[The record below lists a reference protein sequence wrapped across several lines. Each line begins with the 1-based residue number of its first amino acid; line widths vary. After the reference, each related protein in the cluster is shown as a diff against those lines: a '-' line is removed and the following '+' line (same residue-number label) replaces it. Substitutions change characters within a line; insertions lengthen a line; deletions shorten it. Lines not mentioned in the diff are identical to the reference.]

1 MQQKFRPSGSFK
13 KLPLTLIYNV
23 NRNKMAI
30 FTPRGLKIR
39 LSTELAFTYIAR
51 LEPKFTAFQVL
62 KTVEGI
68 ELIPSTFA
76 FVTGL
81 YLFFNNYSPTDIA
94 IYVGVATVIGG
105 LITTF
110 GIYVIPFMVRF
121 ITGLSYLYGFGIFI
135 IGIIITGLLT
145 IGWKGALFYFI
156 GRYTASFILFI
167 IDTWQMKM
175 AHKKTGFALT
185 ASERNFFNSYRLH
198 ASRIGVTTSLEL
210 EEGEL
215 ESGKWKLPYM
225 RLQLKWPE
233 VTTRFTDN

>member
-1 MQQKFRPSGSFK
+1 
-13 KLPLTLIYNV
+13 
-23 NRNKMAI
+23 MAI

-39 LSTELAFTYIAR
+39 LATDLAFTYIAR
-51 LEPKFTAFQVL
+51 LQPTFTAFQVL

-76 FVTGL
+76 FITGL
-81 YLFFNNYSPTDIA
+81 YLFLNNYSPTDIA
-94 IYVGVATVIGG
+94 IYVGVGAVIGG

-110 GIYVIPFMVRF
+110 GLYVIPFMVRF
-121 ITGLSYLYGFGIFI
+121 ITGLSYLHGFGIFT
-135 IGIIITGLLT
+135 IGIIISGLLT
-145 IGWKGALFYFI
+145 IGWKGVVFYFI

-210 EEGEL
+210 ENGEL
-215 ESGKWKLPYM
+215 ESEKWKLPYM
-225 RLQLKWPE
+225 MLEQKWPK
-233 VTTRFTDN
+233 VTARFTDN

>member
-1 MQQKFRPSGSFK
+1 
-13 KLPLTLIYNV
+13 
-23 NRNKMAI
+23 MAV

-39 LSTELAFTYIAR
+39 LATDLAFTYIAR
-51 LEPKFTAFQVL
+51 LQPKFTAFQVL

-76 FVTGL
+76 FITGL
-81 YLFFNNYSPTDIA
+81 YLFLNNYSLTDIA
-94 IYVGVATVIGG
+94 IYVGVGTVIGG

-110 GIYVIPFMVRF
+110 GLYVIPFMVRF
-121 ITGLSYLYGFGIFI
+121 ITGLSYLHGFGIFT
-135 IGIIITGLLT
+135 IGIIISGLLT
-145 IGWKGALFYFI
+145 IGWKGIVFYFI

-175 AHKKTGFALT
+175 AYKKTGFALT

-210 EEGEL
+210 ENGEL
-215 ESGKWKLPYM
+215 ESEKWKLPYM
-225 RLQLKWPE
+225 MLEQKWPK
-233 VTTRFTDN
+233 VTARFTDN

>member
-1 MQQKFRPSGSFK
+1 
-13 KLPLTLIYNV
+13 
-23 NRNKMAI
+23 MAI

-39 LSTELAFTYIAR
+39 LATDLAFTYIAR
-51 LEPKFTAFQVL
+51 LQPKFTAFQVL

-76 FVTGL
+76 FITGL
-81 YLFFNNYSPTDIA
+81 YLFLNDYSPTDIA
-94 IYVGVATVIGG
+94 IYVGLATLIGG

-110 GIYVIPFMVRF
+110 GLYVIPFMVRV
-121 ITGLSYLYGFGIFI
+121 ITGLSYLHGFGIFT
-135 IGIIITGLLT
+135 IGIIVTGLLT
-145 IGWKGALFYFI
+145 IGWKGTLFYFI
-156 GRYTASFILFI
+156 GRYSAALILFI

-210 EEGEL
+210 EDGEL
-215 ESGKWKLPYM
+215 ESDKWKLTYM
-225 RLQLKWPE
+225 MLQLKWPE
-233 VTTRFTDN
+233 VTARFTNN